1 MYPALHGHLLRLFT
15 LDLLLRQP
23 LAIIKQQIPRLFIKV
38 AVARFKYGHQIL
50 FLFEFVI
57 DALLAGAQNRVG
69 LFHICQPNLNQLPL
83 IFDC

>member
-15 LDLLLRQP
+15 LNFLLRHP
-23 LAIIKQQIPRLFIKV
+23 LAVIKQQIPRLCIKV
-38 AVARFKYGHQIL
+38 AITRFEYGHQIL

-57 DALLAGAQNRVG
+57 DVLQAGAQNRVC
-69 LFHICQPNLNQLPL
+69 LFRIRQPNLNQLLL